1 MKIWPV
7 DLHTYSYFVN
17 LKRRVKVFLKVLR
30 TFITSI
36 VRYGQTQY
44 ITARNCCSIVRE
56 TCTKSVTRGKGQEV
70 EGGEVRVE
78 EVSEERK

>member
-1 MKIWPV
+1 MKRENKVDLKIWPV

-44 ITARNCCSIVRE
+44 STYVIAV
-56 TCTKSVTRGKGQEV
+56 VL
-70 EGGEVRVE
+70 
-78 EVSEERK
+78 